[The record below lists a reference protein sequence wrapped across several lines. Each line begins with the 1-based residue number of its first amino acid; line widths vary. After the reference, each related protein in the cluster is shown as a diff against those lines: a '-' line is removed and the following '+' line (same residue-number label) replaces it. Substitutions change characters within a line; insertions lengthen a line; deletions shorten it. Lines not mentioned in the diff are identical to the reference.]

1 MPEPPRSERCRFAGF
16 AVLVGNQGRLLFRR
30 GGAWLRLAGSLSRRC
45 QFRGAAASFAAFL
58 VAAGAAEFL
67 AFAGLVRGVFGFGLV
82 AGKLLLSRGERVA
95 DQLLDST

>member
-1 MPEPPRSERCRFAGF
+1 MASTR
-16 AVLVGNQGRLLFRR
+16 
-30 GGAWLRLAGSLSRRC
+30 GSLSRRC

-82 AGKLLLSRGERVA
+82 AGKLLLS
-95 DQLLDST
+95 Q